1 MKRLTIILAAAA
13 IIYSCT
19 DRTTS
24 DGIRVID
31 ADLTGKEV
39 IELNLADLEK
49 TVLEY
54 SEESIIG
61 DIKDLV
67 CTDNGG
73 YIIASTTAN
82 SHRLMQFDRDGRY
95 IRDIGHQGRGPGE
108 FLNIRSI
115 FMLGDT
121 LNVGSFQG
129 FNHILHRYIIT
140 PDGYTVIPSS
150 ESGDLRHGIID
161 ITATSDIP
169 NRYIVK
175 HIWNGTPGWS
185 TPLYGIYDRDWN
197 VVDTSEVKYPAGG
210 YSTAFPFS
218 HVDGSIYMA
227 FIGSDT
233 IYRTDGERIV
243 PAIIYDLGRSDLPAD
258 IKYNFANR
266 FEYNRSH
273 PDDSTHLF
281 HMCSM
286 ISKDKVYAGMST
298 TSTML
303 LMVNDMRSGKSTFY
317 RIMGE
322 NGEIA
327 DLLYMFCTPE
337 GKPCGIFMPS
347 DVSELNPAVY
357 DLSSL
362 GRISSTQENTTIRLR
377 PPTMTRTG
385 ASALFWD
392 SART

>member
-13 IIYSCT
+13 IIFSCT

-24 DGIRVID
+24 DGIRVIN

-175 HIWNGTPGWS
+175 HI
-185 TPLYGIYDRDWN
+185 
-197 VVDTSEVKYPAGG
+197 
-210 YSTAFPFS
+210 
-218 HVDGSIYMA
+218 
-227 FIGSDT
+227 
-233 IYRTDGERIV
+233 
-243 PAIIYDLGRSDLPAD
+243 
-258 IKYNFANR
+258 
-266 FEYNRSH
+266 
-273 PDDSTHLF
+273 
-281 HMCSM
+281 
-286 ISKDKVYAGMST
+286 
-298 TSTML
+298 
-303 LMVNDMRSGKSTFY
+303 
-317 RIMGE
+317 
-322 NGEIA
+322 
-327 DLLYMFCTPE
+327 
-337 GKPCGIFMPS
+337 
-347 DVSELNPAVY
+347 
-357 DLSSL
+357 
-362 GRISSTQENTTIRLR
+362 
-377 PPTMTRTG
+377 
-385 ASALFWD
+385 
-392 SART
+392 

>member
-1 MKRLTIILAAAA
+1 MKRLTIIMAAAA
-13 IIYSCT
+13 IIFSCT

-140 PDGYTVIPSS
+140 PDGYTVIPNS
-150 ESGDLRHGIID
+150 ESGDLRHGIIYM
-161 ITATSDIP
+161 TATPDIP
-169 NRYIVK
+169 GRYIVK

-298 TSTML
+298 TNTML

-347 DVSELNPAVY
+347 DVSEQNPAVY

-362 GRISSTQENTTIRLR
+362 
-377 PPTMTRTG
+377 
-385 ASALFWD
+385 
-392 SART
+392 

>member
-1 MKRLTIILAAAA
+1 MRRLTIILAAA
-13 IIYSCT
+13 IIFSCT

-54 SEESIIG
+54 SEKSIIG

-185 TPLYGIYDRDWN
+185 GRKHLYGIHR
-197 VVDTSEVKYPAGG
+197 
-210 YSTAFPFS
+210 
-218 HVDGSIYMA
+218 
-227 FIGSDT
+227 
-233 IYRTDGERIV
+233 
-243 PAIIYDLGRSDLPAD
+243 LGHYLQD
-258 IKYNFANR
+258 
-266 FEYNRSH
+266 
-273 PDDSTHLF
+273 
-281 HMCSM
+281 
-286 ISKDKVYAGMST
+286 
-298 TSTML
+298 
-303 LMVNDMRSGKSTFY
+303 
-317 RIMGE
+317 
-322 NGEIA
+322 
-327 DLLYMFCTPE
+327 
-337 GKPCGIFMPS
+337 
-347 DVSELNPAVY
+347 
-357 DLSSL
+357 
-362 GRISSTQENTTIRLR
+362 
-377 PPTMTRTG
+377 
-385 ASALFWD
+385 
-392 SART
+392 